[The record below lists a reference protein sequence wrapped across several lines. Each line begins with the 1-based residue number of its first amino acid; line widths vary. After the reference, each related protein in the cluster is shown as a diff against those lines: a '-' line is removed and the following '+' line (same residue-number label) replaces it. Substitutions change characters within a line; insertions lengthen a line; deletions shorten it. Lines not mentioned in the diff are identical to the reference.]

1 MGHNMPKFIEDIYYY
16 LSNIGIK
23 KAKITALNYNLF
35 IYVEDPNKID
45 INELKKIVITGVKI
59 FIEKWEKI

>member
-1 MGHNMPKFIEDIYYY
+1 MPKFIEDIYYY